1 MTYEAISGC
10 VRAKPFVPFALHLTD
25 GRVVTIDA
33 PKHTMWSRD
42 RQRFVFNDVGAHL
55 LSMDLGSIARI
66 ELLGTE
72 NSVPS

>member
-1 MTYEAISGC
+1 MTYETISGY

-25 GRVVTIDA
+25 GRIVTIDS

-55 LSMDLGSIARI
+55 LYMDLGLISRI
-66 ELLGTE
+66 ELMGTE
-72 NSVPS
+72 NNVPS

>member
-1 MTYEAISGC
+1 MTYETISGY

-33 PKHTMWSRD
+33 PKHTMWSLD
-42 RQRFVFNDVGAHL
+42 RRRFVFNDVGAHL
-55 LSMDLGSIARI
+55 LYMDLESIARV
-66 ELLGTE
+66 ELLDTE